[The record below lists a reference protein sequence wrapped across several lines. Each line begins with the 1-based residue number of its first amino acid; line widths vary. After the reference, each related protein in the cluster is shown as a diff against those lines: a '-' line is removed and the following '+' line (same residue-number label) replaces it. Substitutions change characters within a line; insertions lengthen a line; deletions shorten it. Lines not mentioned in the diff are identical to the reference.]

1 MSVISVNTEST
12 DGAAMTQTSL
22 SPTEF
27 RKLQRPLRIV
37 LAGGSGHLG
46 GLLRRHFSSQ
56 GHLVRVLSRRR
67 DVVDANAVWW
77 DGLNPGEWVTELDGS
92 DVLINLSGRSV
103 DCRYTAV
110 HRWEI
115 MESRVRS
122 TQVLGDAI
130 ARLEKAPRVWLNA
143 STATIYRH
151 EFVRDMNES
160 SGAIGGAESNSAP
173 SWNFSIEVAK
183 RWEEALWACQTP
195 DTRKVALRS
204 AIVMSPE
211 RGGAFDVLL
220 RLVRFGL
227 GGAIGDGRQY
237 VSWVHD
243 TDFVRA
249 VDHILSREQL
259 TGAVNITSPGPI
271 PNSEFMRTLRNA
283 WGTPFGL
290 SAPLPLLELG
300 TLLLRTESELVL
312 KSRRVVPQ
320 RLVEDGFHFQFANWT
335 AAARDLVARWKNNRG
350 HAAPA
355 GIFHPPQ
362 EMRQHERTA

>member
-1 MSVISVNTEST
+1 MTQAHSSVNDSL
-12 DGAAMTQTSL
+12 TS
-22 SPTEF
+22 
-27 RKLQRPLRIV
+27 QPLRRIV

-46 GLLRRHFSSQ
+46 RLLRRHFCSQ
-56 GHLVRVLSRRR
+56 GRLVRVLSRRR
-67 DVVDANAVWW
+67 DANDPNVVWW
-77 DGLNPGEWVTELDGS
+77 DGLNLGDWVRELDGA

-115 MESRVRS
+115 LESRVRS
-122 TQVLGDAI
+122 TQILGDAI
-130 ARLEKAPRVWLNA
+130 TRLEKPPRVWLNA

-151 EFVRDMNES
+151 EFVRDMNEI
-160 SGAIGGAESNSAP
+160 SGEIAGAESNGSR

-183 RWEEALWACQTP
+183 RWEEAIWDCETP

-204 AIVMSPE
+204 AMVMSPE
-211 RGGAFDVLL
+211 GGGVFDVLL
-220 RLVRFGL
+220 RLVRSGL

-243 TDFVRA
+243 ADFIRA
-249 VDHILSREQL
+249 VDHILARKQL
-259 TGAVNITSPGPI
+259 VGAVNIASPAPI

-283 WGTPFGL
+283 WGTRFGL

-312 KSRRVVPQ
+312 KSRRVAPR
-320 RLVEDGFHFQFANWT
+320 RLLEDGFRFQFANW
-335 AAARDLVARWKNNRG
+335 AAAASDLVARWKSNRRQ
-350 HAAPA
+350 AAP
-355 GIFHPPQ
+355 GSIFQ
-362 EMRQHERTA
+362 SAARNEAA

>member
-1 MSVISVNTEST
+1 
-12 DGAAMTQTSL
+12 MTQTST
-22 SPTEF
+22 SATEF

-37 LAGGSGHLG
+37 LAGGSGHIG
-46 GLLRRHFSSQ
+46 SLLRRHFSSQ

-67 DVVDANAVWW
+67 DLADANVVWW
-77 DGLNPGEWVTELDGS
+77 DGLNLGEWVTELDGA

-151 EFVRDMNES
+151 EFVRDMNEI
-160 SGAIGGAESNSAP
+160 SGTIGGAESNGSP

-195 DTRKVALRS
+195 ATRKVALRS

-211 RGGAFDVLL
+211 RGSAFDVLL

-227 GGAIGDGRQY
+227 GGTIGDGRQY

-243 TDFVRA
+243 ADFVRA
-249 VDHILSREQL
+249 VDHIISREQL
-259 TGAVNITSPGPI
+259 TGAVNIASPGPI
-271 PNSEFMRTLRNA
+271 PNSEFMGALRKA
-283 WGTPFGL
+283 WGTRFGL

-312 KSRRVVPQ
+312 KSRRVAPQ
-320 RLVEDGFHFQFANWT
+320 RLLDDGFHFQFANWT
-335 AAARDLVARWKNNRG
+335 AAAGDLVARWKNNQR
-350 HAAPA
+350 HAAA
-355 GIFHPPQ
+355 ASIFNQPQ
-362 EMRQHERTA
+362 EMRQHERAA

>member
-1 MSVISVNTEST
+1 
-12 DGAAMTQTSL
+12 MTQTST
-22 SPTEF
+22 SATEF

-37 LAGGSGHLG
+37 LAGGSGHIG
-46 GLLRRHFSSQ
+46 SLLRRHFSSQ

-67 DVVDANAVWW
+67 DLADANVVWW
-77 DGLNPGEWVTELDGS
+77 DGLNLGEWVTELDGA

-103 DCRYTAV
+103 DCRYTAL

-151 EFVRDMNES
+151 EFVRDMNEI
-160 SGAIGGAESNSAP
+160 SGTIGGAESNGSP

-195 DTRKVALRS
+195 ATRKVALRS

-227 GGAIGDGRQY
+227 GGTIGDGRQY

-243 TDFVRA
+243 ADFVRA
-249 VDHILSREQL
+249 VDHIISREQL
-259 TGAVNITSPGPI
+259 TGAANRASPGPI
-271 PNSEFMRTLRNA
+271 PNSEFMGALRKA
-283 WGTPFGL
+283 WGTRFGL

-312 KSRRVVPQ
+312 KSRRVAPQ
-320 RLVEDGFHFQFANWT
+320 RLLDDGFHFQFANWT
-335 AAARDLVARWKNNRG
+335 AAAGDLVARWKNNQR
-350 HAAPA
+350 HAAA
-355 GIFHPPQ
+355 ASIFNPPQ
-362 EMRQHERTA
+362 EMRQHERAA

>member
-1 MSVISVNTEST
+1 
-12 DGAAMTQTSL
+12 MTQSSSSL
-22 SPTEF
+22 TEV
-27 RKLQRPLRIV
+27 RRLQPPLRIV
-37 LAGGSGHLG
+37 LAGGSGHVG
-46 GLLRRHFSSQ
+46 SLLRGHFSTQ

-67 DVVDANAVWW
+67 DGVDRNVAWW
-77 DGLNPGEWVTELDGS
+77 DGLNLGEWVKELDGA
-92 DVLINLSGRSV
+92 DVLVNLSGRSV
-103 DCRYTAV
+103 DCRYTAL

-122 TQVLGDAI
+122 TRALGEAI

-151 EFVRDMNES
+151 EFVRDMNEI
-160 SGAIGGAESNSAP
+160 SGEIGGAESNGSR

-183 RWEEALWACQTP
+183 RWEEALWACKTP
-195 DTRKVALRS
+195 ETRKVALRS
-204 AIVMSPE
+204 AMVMSPD
-211 RGGAFDVLL
+211 RGGVFDVLL

-243 TDFVRA
+243 ADFVRA

-259 TGAVNITSPGPI
+259 VGAVNIASPGPL
-271 PNSEFMRTLRNA
+271 PNSEFMRTLRSA
-283 WGTPFGL
+283 WGTRFGL

-312 KSRRVVPQ
+312 KSRRVAPR
-320 RLVEDGFHFQFANWT
+320 RLLEDGFHFQFANWT
-335 AAARDLVARWKNNRG
+335 AAAGELIARWKNSQRR
-350 HAAPA
+350 ATPP
-355 GIFHPPQ
+355 GIFQPSARN
-362 EMRQHERTA
+362 EAA

>member
-1 MSVISVNTEST
+1 
-12 DGAAMTQTSL
+12 MTQSSSSL
-22 SPTEF
+22 TEV
-27 RKLQRPLRIV
+27 RRLQPPLRIV
-37 LAGGSGHLG
+37 LAGGSGHVG
-46 GLLRRHFSSQ
+46 SLLRGHFSTQ

-67 DVVDANAVWW
+67 DGVDRNVAWW
-77 DGLNPGEWVTELDGS
+77 DGLNLGEWVKELDGA
-92 DVLINLSGRSV
+92 DVLVNLSGRSV
-103 DCRYTAV
+103 DCRYTAL

-122 TQVLGDAI
+122 TQVLGEAI

-151 EFVRDMNES
+151 EFVRDMNEI
-160 SGAIGGAESNSAP
+160 SGEIGGAESNGSR

-183 RWEEALWACQTP
+183 RWEEAFWACETP

-204 AIVMSPE
+204 AMVMSPE
-211 RGGAFDVLL
+211 RGGVFDVLL

-243 TDFVRA
+243 ADFVRA
-249 VDHILSREQL
+249 VDHILAREQL
-259 TGAVNITSPGPI
+259 VGAVNIASPGPL

-283 WGTPFGL
+283 WGTRFGF

-312 KSRRVVPQ
+312 KSRRVAPR
-320 RLVEDGFHFQFANWT
+320 RLLEDGFHFQFANWT
-335 AAARDLVARWKNNRG
+335 AAAGELVARWKNSQRRG
-350 HAAPA
+350 APT
-355 GIFHPPQ
+355 GIFQPAARN
-362 EMRQHERTA
+362 EAA